1 MKYLGYEV
9 YLDEINLDV
18 KNLGAGGVHNSFTST
33 SKFML
38 LYMFV

>member
-1 MKYLGYEV
+1 MKYLGYKV
-9 YLDEINLDV
+9 YFDEINPHV
-18 KNLGAGGVHNSFTST
+18 NNLGAEGVHNSFTST